1 MFTLIETPEDL
12 DILNKELLSR
22 PYIAVDTE
30 FKRKGKK
37 DIKLALIQVND
48 SEETFIIDCLK
59 IRNANDICSFV
70 SSTEVKKIFHSY
82 KEDAEAIFSWT
93 NQILTNVFDT
103 QLANA
108 FLGGSFS
115 IGYRDLV
122 FNKLDVLIDKDE
134 TRSNWLKRPL
144 RDSQLDYAA
153 TDVEFLIE
161 IFFEQRE
168 ALEDTKKADWLNQE
182 IEHGLSKLFNNIQVN
197 LERSNVILSK
207 QEEKTFLFRFNNIV
221 DLIST
226 EKEINSTLLFSKKN
240 QKDFLRNAL
249 NYGVISACNE
259 MPKWRKELLLKDL
272 NALFGSMKIN

>member
-207 QEEKTFLFRFNNIV
+207 QEEKTFLFRFNKIV

>member
-1 MFTLIETPEDL
+1 MYNLIESKEDL
-12 DILNKELLSR
+12 NVLNKELLSK
-22 PYIAVDTE
+22 PHLAVDTE
-30 FKRKGKK
+30 FKRKGKE

-48 SEETFIIDCLK
+48 SEETFIIDCIK
-59 IRNANDICSFV
+59 IGDAGNICSFV
-70 SSTEVKKIFHSY
+70 SSKEVKKIFHSY

-153 TDVEFLIE
+153 SDVEFLTKL
-161 IFFEQRE
+161 FFEQRDE
-168 ALEDTKKADWLNQE
+168 LEFTKKADWLNQE
-182 IEHGLSKLFNNIQVN
+182 IEYGLNKLFNSQVN
-197 LERSNVILSK
+197 LEKSHVVLSK
-207 QEEKTFLFRFNNIV
+207 QEEKAFLLRFNKIV
-221 DLIST
+221 DLISK
-226 EKEINSTLLFSKKN
+226 EKEINSTLFFSKKN
-240 QKDFLRNAL
+240 QKDFLKNVL
-249 NYGVISACNE
+249 NYGLTPACNE
-259 MPKWRKELLLKDL
+259 MPKWRKELLFKDL
-272 NALFGSMKIN
+272 NTLFESVKVN

>member
-207 QEEKTFLFRFNNIV
+207 QEEKTFLFRFNKIV

-226 EKEINSTLLFSKKN
+226 EKEINNTLLFSKKN